1 MSFYCAYLLLF
12 LVKFEAEQLCPKLSQ
27 FQHGG
32 YHNEYNIGIC
42 RMNCYS
48 LIRILTIFY
57 DYFLVRLLNAFTQF
71 QASDRLGA
79 LFGVSILEDKG
90 HARNELWDT
99 MYQMSSHSSVLCK
112 FSTFTFEY
120 ILMKKCT
127 RKSYISYWISDSE
140 TCRRLNDLRY
150 EIVLFISYNY
160 NVHRSYLLILSCGC
174 WPVVVKF
181 EFARE
186 SYINYFISM
195 PSNIS

>member
-1 MSFYCAYLLLF
+1 MTCDLYYRNWHIIF
-12 LVKFEAEQLCPKLSQ
+12 LENLS
-27 FQHGG
+27 H
-32 YHNEYNIGIC
+32 
-42 RMNCYS
+42 YS

-90 HARNELWDT
+90 HARNELWDI
-99 MYQMSSHSSVLCK
+99 MYQMSSVLCK

-140 TCRRLNDLRY
+140 TCQRLNDLRY

-174 WPVVVKF
+174 WPVW
-181 EFARE
+181 
-186 SYINYFISM
+186 
-195 PSNIS
+195 